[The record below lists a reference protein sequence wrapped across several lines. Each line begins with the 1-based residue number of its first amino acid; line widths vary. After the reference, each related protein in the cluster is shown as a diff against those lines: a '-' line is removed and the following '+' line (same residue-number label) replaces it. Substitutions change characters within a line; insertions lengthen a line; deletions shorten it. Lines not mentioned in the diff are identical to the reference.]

1 MGKYALLLQQLM
13 KAVTSTQGPSLQEIA
28 EDIEELQK
36 AEEMVRFQLRH
47 GNDLLAMDSLR
58 DCDVSYFIETVCK
71 TLFKMHCNIIK
82 IMMNKIGECE
92 RARKIIT
99 TKRVPCVARARR

>member
-13 KAVTSTQGPSLQEIA
+13 KAVTSIQGPPLQEIA

-58 DCDVSYFIETVCK
+58 DCDVSLRFLLILLLNREQETHRP
-71 TLFKMHCNIIK
+71 THIS
-82 IMMNKIGECE
+82 E
-92 RARKIIT
+92 
-99 TKRVPCVARARR
+99 